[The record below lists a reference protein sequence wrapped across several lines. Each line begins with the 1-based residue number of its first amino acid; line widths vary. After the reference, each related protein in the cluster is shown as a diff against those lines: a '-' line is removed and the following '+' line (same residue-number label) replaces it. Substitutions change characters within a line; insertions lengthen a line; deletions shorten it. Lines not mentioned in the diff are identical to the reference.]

1 MLSFSEPNRGKSV
14 NQASDL
20 GEEIG
25 DVEALSDESEQTLE
39 GLAFL
44 GVELAVEERSDVDV
58 LRIVVEVGVRA
69 DPEHH
74 RRRLAQTFRR
84 GSELREHFASDSELR
99 EIFLFIF
106 SLTTQLDME
115 CYLGLFGCG
124 LADSRYG
131 LELARFVWGGTE
143 ASLTCRWIKISGPG

>member
-1 MLSFSEPNRGKSV
+1 V
-14 NQASDL
+14 SDL

-74 RRRLAQTFRR
+74 RRRLAQSLRR

-99 EIFLFIF
+99 EIFLFYF
-106 SLTTQLDME
+106 LSN
-115 CYLGLFGCG
+115 YAAGYGVLFGP
-124 LADSRYG
+124 LRLRD
-131 LELARFVWGGTE
+131 
-143 ASLTCRWIKISGPG
+143 